1 MISDNSRIKL
11 ESKKKKKTKKI
22 PVWKSSNTLLKWR
35 GQDICSLESPQRL
48 MVSESECLICQLSIS
63 CWAVQVTANFPHV
76 RRLWDCQFLLRSHW
90 EREREIPQIKRDKL
104 LLALLPL
111 SGSRGSAG
119 NIYTPNDHFS
129 QLEDISSRFLW
140 ARPVWWQKPLHF
152 QGYSQEVW
160 QEPPRKWWLAHEQ
173 TPQTGPRETKR
184 PTAWRHHSALNSQ
197 SWAICGHLVWAPEG
211 GWM

>member
-1 MISDNSRIKL
+1 
-11 ESKKKKKTKKI
+11 
-22 PVWKSSNTLLKWR
+22 
-35 GQDICSLESPQRL
+35 
-48 MVSESECLICQLSIS
+48 MVSESECLICQLSTS
-63 CWAVQVTANFPHV
+63 RWAVQVTANFPHV
-76 RRLWDCQFLLRSHW
+76 RRLWDCQSLLRSHW
-90 EREREIPQIKRDKL
+90 EREREIPQVKRDKL
-104 LLALLPL
+104 LHALLPL
-111 SGSRGSAG
+111 SGSRGFAG

-129 QLEDISSRFLW
+129 QLEDIPSRFLW
-140 ARPVWWQKPLHF
+140 AWPVWWQKPLHF

-211 GWM
+211 GWIQVI